1 MLKDK
6 NRKVVKVGDW
16 ISDTD
21 GVYEVVKVDNHEAEV
36 VEVVFA
42 TESEYL
48 VTEDTYIKLK
58 SEVALM
64 EIIV

>member
-21 GVYEVVKVDNHEAEV
+21 GVYEVIKVDGHEAEV

-42 TESEYL
+42 NEEEYL
-48 VTEDTYIKLK
+48 VTEDTYIKLR
-58 SEVALM
+58 SEVARM
-64 EIIV
+64 EIIA